1 MEKLINGWLSI
12 WLYVMLIIA
21 IILVIKVIKNK
32 GKWSKLDV
40 YCTLAIVVLVL
51 HVIEEWIFP
60 GGLHYSYNISHGSS
74 ILSSYPMNR
83 LTDMITN
90 FGGVFLGCVILK
102 YFRFNKSSS
111 LAVMFF
117 CFMEVAIHI
126 LIGIQDLGI
135 FYKYGA
141 RLFYDPGL
149 ITSIFGFLPLGIL
162 LRKELLKSKSKPKLK
177 DWLYGVL
184 GTFVFAFLLINLP
197 EDLLKDENNS
207 YYFTDR
213 GYYEKY
219 GEEYEKDNN
228 LKYII
233 DDYKN

>member
-1 MEKLINGWLSI
+1 MDILINGWLSI
-12 WLYVMLIIA
+12 WIYVMVIIA
-21 IILVIKVIKNK
+21 IILVVKVIKNK
-32 GKWSKLDV
+32 DKWSKLDV

-51 HVIEEWIFP
+51 HVIEEWVIP

-90 FGGVFLGCVILK
+90 FGGVILGLIILK

-117 CFMEVAIHI
+117 CFMEVVIHI
-126 LIGIQDLGI
+126 LIGVQDLGI
-135 FYKYGA
+135 FYRYGA

-162 LRKELLKSKSKPKLK
+162 LWKELFRSKSKPKLK
-177 DWLYGVL
+177 DWVYGVL

-197 EDLLKDENNS
+197 EDLLKREDNP

-219 GEEYEKDNN
+219 GELYEKDNN
-228 LKYII
+228 LEYII
-233 DDYKN
+233 DD

>member
-1 MEKLINGWLSI
+1 MEKLINYWLSI
-12 WLYVMLIIA
+12 WLYVIFLIA
-21 IILVIKVIKNK
+21 IKLIIKVIKNK
-32 GKWSKLDV
+32 SIWSKLDI
-40 YCTLAIVVLVL
+40 YCTLVIVVLVL
-51 HVIEEWIFP
+51 HVIEEWVFP

-74 ILSSYPMNR
+74 ILASYPMNR

-90 FGGVFLGCVILK
+90 FGGIILGCVILK

-117 CFMEVAIHI
+117 CFMEVVIHI
-126 LIGIQDLGI
+126 LIGVQDLDI
-135 FYKYGA
+135 FNQYGA

-149 ITSIFGFLPLGIL
+149 ITSIFGFLPLGIFL
-162 LRKELLKSKSKPKLK
+162 LIELFNSKSKPKLK
-177 DWLYGVL
+177 DWIYAIV

-197 EDLLKDENNS
+197 EDLLKNEDNQ

-219 GEEYEKDNN
+219 GIYYEKDTDK
-228 LKYII
+228 KY
-233 DDYKN
+233 NR

>member
-1 MEKLINGWLSI
+1 MEKLMNGWLSI
-12 WLYVMLIIA
+12 WIYVMIFIA
-21 IILVIKVIKNK
+21 IILVAKVIKNK
-32 GKWSKLDV
+32 GKWSKLDI
-40 YCTLAIVVLVL
+40 YCTLTIAVLAF

-90 FGGVFLGCVILK
+90 FGGVILGCVILK

-117 CFMEVAIHI
+117 CFMEVVIHI
-126 LIGIQDLGI
+126 LIGVQDLGI
-135 FYKYGA
+135 FYQYGA

-162 LRKELLKSKSKPKLK
+162 LGKELFKSKSKPKLK
-177 DWLYGVL
+177 DWLYAIV
-184 GTFVFAFLLINLP
+184 GTFLFAFLLINLP
-197 EDLLKDENNS
+197 EDLLKNENTS

-219 GEEYEKDNN
+219 GEQYEKDNN
-228 LKYII
+228 FKYII
-233 DDYKN
+233 DK

>member
-1 MEKLINGWLSI
+1 MEKLINYWLSI
-12 WLYVMLIIA
+12 WLYVIFLIA
-21 IILVIKVIKNK
+21 IKLVIKVIKNK
-32 GKWSKLDV
+32 NIWSKLDI
-40 YCTLAIVVLVL
+40 YCTLVIVVLVL
-51 HVIEEWIFP
+51 HVIEEWVFP

-74 ILSSYPMNR
+74 ILASYPMNR

-90 FGGVFLGCVILK
+90 FGGIILGCVILK

-117 CFMEVAIHI
+117 CFMEVVIHI
-126 LIGIQDLGI
+126 LIGVQDLDI
-135 FYKYGA
+135 FYQYGV

-149 ITSIFGFLPLGIL
+149 ITSIFGFLPLGIFL
-162 LRKELLKSKSKPKLK
+162 LIELFNSKSKPKLK
-177 DWLYGVL
+177 DWIYAIV

-197 EDLLKDENNS
+197 EDLLKNEDNQ

-219 GEEYEKDNN
+219 GIYYEKDTDK
-228 LKYII
+228 KY
-233 DDYKN
+233 NR